1 MGVNSFTSDQ
11 DNWITISAELYKESR
26 VYRYMDAVREI
37 ERTNEILRNA
47 PADVGGTVAFY
58 KSMVDAESVYSQWQ
72 ELYKFANGIHYEV
85 AELIDIPFVQK
96 LQPIVEDLYNL
107 NPKDFRTKKDF
118 LFIPRGSSLEDVLID
133 MVENEELKKSYQ
145 TMIEDLDYDEI
156 DSSLLET
163 MEIAD
168 YWAQQFE
175 EAAQIRVIAKQYT
188 DLYEEGWKEL
198 TADEKLVILNNY
210 ALEIGEVLD
219 EKRWYEFWGHKPI
232 VVSVD
237 WDVND
242 PNYNIKDNENED
254 EVAGYSAPLSRNGC
268 IYINYEAKE
277 NESLY
282 DFSFLLD
289 IVTHETRHLYQ
300 GQAKLDMEKFGLPN
314 IIGNEWNFVIKTEDD
329 YWLRKWEVDARAFA
343 AITQAN

>member
-47 PADVGGTVAFY
+47 PSDVGGTVAFY
-58 KSMVDAESVYSQWQ
+58 KSMTDAENIYSQWQ

-85 AELIDIPFVQK
+85 AELIDMPFVQK
-96 LQPIVEDLYNL
+96 LQPILEDLYNL

-133 MVENEELKKSYQ
+133 MVENEKLKKSYQ

-163 MEIAD
+163 IEIAN

-210 ALEIGEVLD
+210 ALDIGEVLD

-237 WDVND
+237 WDVNNPYVD
-242 PNYNIKDNENED
+242 MVEKADEYKD
-254 EVAGYSAPLSRNGC
+254 VAGNSYPLLREGN
-268 IYINYEAKE
+268 IYINQRAQG
-277 NESLY
+277 NDSLY
-282 DFSFLLD
+282 DFAFVLD
-289 IVTHETRHLYQ
+289 TVTHETRHLYQ
-300 GQAKLDMEKFGLPN
+300 GQARYDREKFGLPEVIGSEWHFDEN
-314 IIGNEWNFVIKTEDD
+314 IKPD
-329 YWLRKWEVDARAFA
+329 YWLQPWK
-343 AITQAN
+343 